1 MNGGCS
7 GVQHPDQG
15 GAFKD
20 QAGLDPSQVRRP
32 EGAKRCAWK
41 AEPEDAGERQARE
54 QNPVVV
60 TTPPD
65 AWDGKLQ
72 QQRTEEADAVIPA
85 DPALGKLRRCNVP
98 EPRHNQH
105 SHNNR

>member
-1 MNGGCS
+1 MLWQKLLVSPMFGQDGGCS
-7 GVQHPDQG
+7 GVQYPDQG

-72 QQRTEEADAVIPA
+72 QQRAEDRKSTR
-85 DPALGKLRRCNVP
+85 LNS
-98 EPRHNQH
+98 
-105 SHNNR
+105 SHY